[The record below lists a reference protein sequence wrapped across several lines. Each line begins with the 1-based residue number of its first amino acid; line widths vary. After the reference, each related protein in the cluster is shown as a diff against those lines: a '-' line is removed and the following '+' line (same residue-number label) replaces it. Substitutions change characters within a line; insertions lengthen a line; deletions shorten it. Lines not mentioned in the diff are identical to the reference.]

1 MFVLPIKWGKGGIY
15 MAKARAVSGQMD
27 LISLLTGVYTKTME
41 SLIAETPKQVT
52 VIPCE
57 TPAASTVSEEILS
70 KIHYY
75 GKNKSSREQTKQVV
89 ESLPLTG
96 IEPKDRLIIQKALD
110 SHKGMAFVSYDGNS
124 VYPSQKLV
132 KELLRM
138 KKTESIEKMS
148 NDMYKFLSLNFDIAH
163 YDKSGFISY
172 YDGSWPQFFE
182 ETLSYSMKRIPAWE
196 TDVKQILL
204 DAGLLDNAA

>member
-1 MFVLPIKWGKGGIY
+1 

-27 LISLLTGVYTKTME
+27 LISLLTGVYTKTMG
-41 SLIAETPKQVT
+41 SLLAETPKQAA
-52 VIPCE
+52 VIPYE
-57 TPAASTVSEEILS
+57 KLATSTVSEEILS

-96 IEPKDRLIIQKALD
+96 IETKDRLIIQKALD
-110 SHKGMAFVSYDGNS
+110 SHKGMASVSYDGNS

-132 KELLRM
+132 KELMRM
-138 KKTESIEKMS
+138 KKTGSIEKMS
-148 NDMYKFLSLNFDIAH
+148 NDMYKFLSMNFDIAH
-163 YDKSGFISY
+163 YDKGGFIDY
-172 YDGSWPQFFE
+172 YDGSWPQFFG
-182 ETLSYSMKRIPAWE
+182 ETLCYSMKHIPAWK

-204 DAGLLDNAA
+204 DAGLLDKAA

>member
-1 MFVLPIKWGKGGIY
+1 
-15 MAKARAVSGQMD
+15 MAKARFVSGQMD
-27 LISLLTGVYTKTME
+27 LFSLMTDVYTKTME

-138 KKTESIEKMS
+138 KKTGSIEKMS

-163 YDKSGFISY
+163 YDKGGFIGY
-172 YDGSWPQFFE
+172 YDGSWPEFFG
-182 ETLSYSMKRIPAWE
+182 ETLRYSMKHIPAWE
-196 TDVKQILL
+196 TDVRQILL

>member
-1 MFVLPIKWGKGGIY
+1 
-15 MAKARAVSGQMD
+15 MAKARFVSGQMD
-27 LISLLTGVYTKTME
+27 LFSLMADVYTKTMG
-41 SLIAETPKQVT
+41 SLFAEAPKQAA
-52 VIPCE
+52 VIPYE
-57 TPAASTVSEEILS
+57 KSVTSTVSEEILS

-96 IEPKDRLIIQKALD
+96 IEAKDRLMIQKALD
-110 SHKGMAFVSYDGNS
+110 SHKGMAAVSYDGNS

-132 KELLRM
+132 KELMRM
-138 KKTESIEKMS
+138 KKTGSIEKMS
-148 NDMYKFLSLNFDIAH
+148 NDMYKFLSMNFDIAH
-163 YDKSGFISY
+163 YDKGGFIDY
-172 YDGSWPQFFE
+172 YDGSWPQFLG
-182 ETLSYSMKRIPAWE
+182 ETLCYSMKRIPAWK